1 MFNLLYGIE
10 ALMLVYDSKA
20 TMISITH
27 HAVILKTE
35 IAIDREENFV
45 DITRVDEDFV

>member
-1 MFNLLYGIE
+1 
-10 ALMLVYDSKA
+10 MLVEVLPLVYGSKA
-20 TMISITH
+20 TVISAAH